1 MKSCVAYR
9 FTYTGCNTRCIEN
22 MFQLK
27 MRIGDILVKITDR
40 MFSISLTE
48 KLPIPR
54 KVDFDCFEISD
65 QAFPFPFKMADQ

>member
-1 MKSCVAYR
+1 ML
-9 FTYTGCNTRCIEN
+9 FTDLLIQDVIRAV
-22 MFQLK
+22 LK
-27 MRIGDILVKITDR
+27 ISSNKKNGSGNILVKITDR

-54 KVDFDCFEISD
+54 KVDFDCFEIND